1 MYVAEFDADGD
12 GLIDLTE
19 FQNLAVEAARPARH
33 HDQPDDDRS
42 KDLPPP
48 SLPSTCNALAFTELG
63 FLGFLGV
70 YATRYVRLWA
80 CARDVGAG
88 KLKAN

>member
-1 MYVAEFDADGD
+1 MQMPRVSCWCSDVVHLLE
-12 GLIDLTE
+12 
-19 FQNLAVEAARPARH
+19 RPAELCAN
-33 HDQPDDDRS
+33 
-42 KDLPPP
+42 LPH
-48 SLPSTCNALAFTELG
+48 LHALAFTELG

-70 YATRYVRLWA
+70 YAYCYVRLWA